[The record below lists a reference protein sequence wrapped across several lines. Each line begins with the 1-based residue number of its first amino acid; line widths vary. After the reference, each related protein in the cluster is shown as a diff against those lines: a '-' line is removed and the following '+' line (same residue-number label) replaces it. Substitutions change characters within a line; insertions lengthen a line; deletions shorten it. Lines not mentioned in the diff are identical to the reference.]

1 MYDLQLVWRRLE
13 KLNLYWIVIWFYDA
27 CSRWLLVVVVVLLTQ
42 PFDDWFTTKQ
52 TYGWVVEFIITFNKY
67 DEYATTVKWSV

>member
-1 MYDLQLVWRRLE
+1 M
-13 KLNLYWIVIWFYDA
+13 
-27 CSRWLLVVVVVLLTQ
+27 VVLLTQ